1 MIRGTNE
8 ISMPYKRKIKPI
20 TQKDIDR
27 FWCHVDR
34 KGDDEC
40 WNWKLSPTR
49 HGYGLFAAGGTLHR
63 CTRFVWIHS
72 QGLYANPIEGKL
84 RITTSCGNKMCCNPN
99 HMKLNS
105 QQEVWDRIRDAGTMT
120 VGSKHKM
127 SKLKE
132 ADIIDIRARYV
143 RRSDADG
150 LGGIAKDYSVTPGCI
165 RDIIIRK
172 TWRHV

>member
-1 MIRGTNE
+1 MIKKYIRQ
-8 ISMPYKRKIKPI
+8 RKPI
-20 TQKDIDR
+20 TQKDLDR
-27 FWCHVDR
+27 FWSKVDIR
-34 KGDDEC
+34 EQDQC
-40 WNWKLSPTR
+40 WDWQLTPTK

-72 QGLYANPIEGKL
+72 GGLYSKEITGNL
-84 RITTSCGNKMCCNPN
+84 RITTSCGNKMCCNPK

-105 QQEVWDRIRDAGTMT
+105 QQEVWDRIREAGTMT

-127 SKLKE
+127 SKLTE
-132 ADIIDIRARYV
+132 ADVLNIRARYV
-143 RRSDADG
+143 KRSVANG
-150 LGGIAKDYSVTPGCI
+150 LGNIGKDYGVTPGCV